1 MSNELSPQI
10 GKQALA
16 AQMKVDVMIYG
27 GASKSCG
34 TSIINFSNSVDISLR
49 QY

>member
-1 MSNELSPQI
+1 MSSELAPQV
-10 GKQALA
+10 GKQSLA

-27 GASKSCG
+27 GARKSCG
-34 TSIINFSNSVDISLR
+34 TSLINFSNSVDISTR